1 MTAKKQRKV
10 CKKRENW
17 ERSTSTWNCLWRMEK
32 TSYMRKMP
40 IGLHIATCSQE
51 AKEYTSTAKLV
62 VLRIAWTGDNASAN
76 GRTPKQPAP
85 DAWFK
90 IEENQIN
97 DLQKRTSPPEHI
109 QFFFLWSITRASS
122 TLIIIPA
129 TTLVHP
135 TIVILNLCCLDKINQ
150 CMRIRQWRFR
160 ILCNWVVVQFRFPK

>member
-1 MTAKKQRKV
+1 MLKSVFDQRV
-10 CKKRENW
+10 YLTDDCETFL
-17 ERSTSTWNCLWRMEK
+17 RSTSTWNCLWRMEK

-76 GRTPKQPAP
+76 GRTVIECCLISIAYNLYRMTRQDVTQATEGNVYMYFQPKQPAT

-109 QFFFLWSITRASS
+109 QFFSCHRSLASRR
-122 TLIIIPA
+122 L
-129 TTLVHP
+129 
-135 TIVILNLCCLDKINQ
+135 
-150 CMRIRQWRFR
+150 
-160 ILCNWVVVQFRFPK
+160 